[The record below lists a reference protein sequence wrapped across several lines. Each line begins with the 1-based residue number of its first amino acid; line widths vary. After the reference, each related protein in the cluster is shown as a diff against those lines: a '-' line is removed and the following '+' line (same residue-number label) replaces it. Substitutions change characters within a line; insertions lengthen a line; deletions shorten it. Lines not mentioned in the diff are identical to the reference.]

1 MSTKD
6 VLLTAISQMVGTVG
20 YDAVIVCTS
29 NPAQEAYWQKRLEA
43 TRGKAAKEGALILA
57 VHEDW
62 LGDGAGNGL
71 GTLYAYTKARAKA
84 HSDFSIDLD
93 ERIRGGWA
101 VGMFHTAGKGTRLA
115 PLPGSENNNKPGVK
129 LPAMVTVDGE
139 DKELTILEAVIRQT
153 NSYAPVRAGRCSV
166 FWGDQVF
173 VPSAGTPASGRH
185 HADILACLGDMPTR
199 EEWAEKGL
207 DKYGLIAV
215 NEGGNA
221 AQVEKVSYDTATELL
236 ASFGSIARVGPS
248 LGSFSVSAALL
259 FALLEEFKAEVAAK
273 LSKLDSDPHFWM
285 PFTLPETAYIKVM
298 SQKGVGEADSTAHY
312 KRMLE
317 FKAKFNAAH
326 KCEAMLG
333 CIDVGKL
340 AECYWWDYGLL
351 KLFQVLGLLAFLVQ
365 IYKC

>member
-1 MSTKD
+1 
-6 VLLTAISQMVGTVG
+6 
-20 YDAVIVCTS
+20 
-29 NPAQEAYWQKRLEA
+29 
-43 TRGKAAKEGALILA
+43 
-57 VHEDW
+57 
-62 LGDGAGNGL
+62 
-71 GTLYAYTKARAKA
+71 
-84 HSDFSIDLD
+84 
-93 ERIRGGWA
+93 
-101 VGMFHTAGKGTRLA
+101 
-115 PLPGSENNNKPGVK
+115 
-129 LPAMVTVDGE
+129 
-139 DKELTILEAVIRQT
+139 
-153 NSYAPVRAGRCSV
+153 
-166 FWGDQVF
+166 
-173 VPSAGTPASGRH
+173 
-185 HADILACLGDMPTR
+185 MPTR

-365 IYKC
+365 KYKY